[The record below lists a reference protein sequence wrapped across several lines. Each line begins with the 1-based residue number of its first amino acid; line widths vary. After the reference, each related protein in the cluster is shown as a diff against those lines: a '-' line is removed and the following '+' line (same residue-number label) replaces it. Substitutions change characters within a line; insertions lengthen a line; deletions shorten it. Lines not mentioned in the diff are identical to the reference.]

1 VFICNQKADEATIQF
16 KRALELNP
24 NDEVA
29 WYRLAR
35 ALRLTGDEQGQKKA
49 LAEFQRLHALE
60 SSRLARAEPSLPGKT
75 YPTNL

>member
-1 VFICNQKADEATIQF
+1 MLNQKADEATIQF

-49 LAEFQRLHALE
+49 LAEFQRLHTLE
-60 SSRLARAEPSLPGKT
+60 SSRLARAESSLPGKT